1 MIASILARIFSP
13 MGKPHFCSHHPSP
26 HQRPSLLTPPPPLL
40 SFTTTIGSLFA
51 LGLSIFGVFFLSLLA
66 ILITHD
72 YPYAG
77 EWFESKSTDPSEP
90 VAPLEEQRIETVHS
104 LWMAVG
110 LYLAIA
116 AASGAAVCVHRVR
129 GVL

>member
-1 MIASILARIFSP
+1 MIASILAKIFNP
-13 MGKPHFCSHHPSP
+13 MGKPHFAHTIALQQWIS
-26 HQRPSLLTPPPPLL
+26 TPLSYTPTPFL
-40 SFTTTIGSLFA
+40 SFTTGSLFA
-51 LGLSIFGVFFLSLLA
+51 LGLSIFGVLFLSLLA